1 MCAGRGIRDVEG
13 LGAGSRAEEHPAAHH
28 PGSRTEL
35 LPWLVLDE
43 TWEKADLKRENQ
55 GWFDFN

>member
-1 MCAGRGIRDVEG
+1 MEG

-28 PGSRTEL
+28 PGPRTEL